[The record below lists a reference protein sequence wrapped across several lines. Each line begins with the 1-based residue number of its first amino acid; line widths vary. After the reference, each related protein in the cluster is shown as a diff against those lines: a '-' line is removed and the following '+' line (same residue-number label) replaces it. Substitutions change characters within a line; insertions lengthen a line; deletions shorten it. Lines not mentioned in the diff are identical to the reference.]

1 MSELD
6 FEPGALERYLA
17 EHVDGFAGPVEYTRF
32 KGGQS
37 NPTYRLDT
45 PGGRYVLRKKPNGKL
60 LPKAHMVDREYCVM
74 TGLWDTAVPVP
85 RTRLLCED
93 DAVIGTDFYL
103 MDFVDGRV
111 LWDPQLPELDA
122 AERAGVYA
130 EMNRVMAALHS
141 VDYDAAGLGDFGRP
155 EGYVERQ
162 IALWTKQYRASETEH
177 IEAMEQL
184 IDWLPANLPASSESA
199 IAHGDFRLDNMI
211 FDAREPKVL
220 AVLDWELCTLGHPLA
235 DFAYH
240 MMVWRL
246 SPSLFRGLGGV
257 DVESLGIPVESDY
270 LRQYCDRTGRDMVG
284 RQEWNFYIAYNM
296 FRLAAIL
303 QGIAKRAIDGTAASP
318 EAVENGKRARPL
330 AEEAWRQAQRA

>member
-1 MSELD
+1 
-6 FEPGALERYLA
+6 
-17 EHVDGFAGPVEYTRF
+17 
-32 KGGQS
+32 
-37 NPTYRLDT
+37 
-45 PGGRYVLRKKPNGKL
+45 
-60 LPKAHMVDREYCVM
+60 
-74 TGLWDTAVPVP
+74 
-85 RTRLLCED
+85 
-93 DAVIGTDFYL
+93 
-103 MDFVDGRV
+103 
-111 LWDPQLPELDA
+111 
-122 AERAGVYA
+122 
-130 EMNRVMAALHS
+130 
-141 VDYDAAGLGDFGRP
+141 
-155 EGYVERQ
+155 
-162 IALWTKQYRASETEH
+162 
-177 IEAMEQL
+177 MEQL
-184 IDWLPANLPASSESA
+184 IDWLPANLPVSSESA

>member
-6 FEPGALERYLA
+6 FEAGALERYLA

-45 PGGRYVLRKKPNGKL
+45 PVGRYVLRKKPNGKL
-60 LPKAHMVDREYCVM
+60 LPKAHMVDREYRVM